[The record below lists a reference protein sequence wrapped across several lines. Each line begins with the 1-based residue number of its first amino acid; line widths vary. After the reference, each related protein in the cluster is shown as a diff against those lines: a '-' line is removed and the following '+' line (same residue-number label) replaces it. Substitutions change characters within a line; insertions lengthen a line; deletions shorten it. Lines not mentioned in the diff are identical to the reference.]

1 MRAFLLAAGKGER
14 LKPLTNETPKPLIN
28 IAGKSLILHRLEA
41 LKRAGV
47 RDVVINISY
56 MEEKFHAEYANWSN
70 LDMNIEFSY
79 EKNILGTGGGIG
91 KVIDFFKD
99 DEFIVCS
106 SDIWT
111 DYNLNQLLINKPF
124 SGHLVLVNN
133 SKLNPEGDVSLLD
146 NIVSLKNEEN
156 SYSFSGIALLNPD
169 LFKAIRKENYD
180 LWKEVLKPA
189 VLNEIISGE
198 IFEGNHININTF
210 DDLQKIDGYTL
221 GE

>member
-56 MEEKFHAEYANWSN
+56 MEEKFHAEYATWSN

-79 EKNILGTGGGIG
+79 EKSILGTGGGIG

-111 DYNLNQLLINKPF
+111 DYNFNQLLINKPF

>member
-28 IAGKSLILHRLEA
+28 IAGKTLILHRLEA

-133 SKLNPEGDVSLLD
+133 
-146 NIVSLKNEEN
+146 
-156 SYSFSGIALLNPD
+156 
-169 LFKAIRKENYD
+169 
-180 LWKEVLKPA
+180 
-189 VLNEIISGE
+189 
-198 IFEGNHININTF
+198 
-210 DDLQKIDGYTL
+210 
-221 GE
+221 